1 MSCIKV
7 ASVRNAKLSLLIF
20 LFVYVGAKF
29 RELPLAQGENE
40 KKTKVR
46 VSEKSGVAENMF
58 PYESSDGG
66 WRKLHIEECHNLY
79 P

>member
-1 MSCIKV
+1 M
-7 ASVRNAKLSLLIF
+7 
-20 LFVYVGAKF
+20 GAKF

-40 KKTKVR
+40 KKKKLR